1 MRNNKSLIALGV
13 LVLLLIIGF
22 LGFYF
27 WTGNVRTA
35 MPEALSALDSDELIQ
50 VEIDPWLIFS
60 PIEETPITGLIIYP
74 GGLVEPEAYA
84 RNAWDI
90 AASGY
95 LVVIPPMPFNLAV
108 FGSNIAGD
116 IINAYPKIENWGIG
130 GHSLG
135 GSMAASYSNNN
146 PNLVD
151 GLVLWAS
158 YPAGSDD
165 LSESNLVVFS
175 IFGTLDGVATPEE
188 VLAGRY
194 LLPQTTTWVP
204 IEGGNH
210 GQFGWYG
217 HQDGDN
223 PAVISH
229 DEQDSQIVA
238 ATTQFL
244 MQIEQ

>member
-1 MRNNKSLIALGV
+1 MRKNKLWIAV
-13 LVLLLIIGF
+13 VVFVVLLIVGF

-27 WTGNVRTA
+27 WTRNVRAA
-35 MPEALSALDSDELIQ
+35 MPEALSALVSDELLQ
-50 VEIDPWLIFS
+50 VETDPWLIFS
-60 PIEETPITGLIIYP
+60 PIGDAPTTGLIIYP

-84 RNAWDI
+84 RNARDI

-95 LVVIPPMPFNLAV
+95 FVVIPPMPFNLAI
-108 FGSNIAGD
+108 FGSNSAAE
-116 IINAYPKIENWGIG
+116 IIKTYPNITNWGIG

-135 GSMAASYSNNN
+135 GSMAAAFSNNN
-146 PNLVD
+146 HDVID

-158 YPAGSDD
+158 YPAGSAD
-165 LSESNLVVFS
+165 LSDSDLVVYS

-188 VLAGRY
+188 VLAGRD

-223 PAVISH
+223 PAAISH

-238 ATTQFL
+238 ATTHFL
-244 MQIEQ
+244 MQIE